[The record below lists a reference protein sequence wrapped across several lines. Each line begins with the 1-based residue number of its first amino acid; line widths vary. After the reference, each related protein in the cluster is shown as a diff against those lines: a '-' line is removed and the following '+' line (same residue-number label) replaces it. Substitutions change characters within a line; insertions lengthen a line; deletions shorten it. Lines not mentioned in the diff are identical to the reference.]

1 VFDNAEK
8 GHMVFRLLAG
18 LGAAGVER
26 VLMMPAGSGL
36 SESLTRTL
44 HSHRDLDR
52 PRLEI
57 LDLRLTHTVE
67 DTVAAVAAMRAE
79 GVAAIAVLGG
89 DGTARVVARECGD
102 VPLCTLSTGTNN
114 AFPAIRE
121 ATVAGL
127 ATGLLATGRVPES
140 AAVRRAKAIRVR
152 MDDRDD
158 VALVDAALTAEPWV
172 GARALL
178 RASDVSDVVL
188 AFAEPSAVGLSAIGG
203 LLEPVGRFD
212 PRGLHLTLS
221 PAERSDRVVT
231 VPLAPG
237 LVVPVGVKAVRALE
251 PGEEVVLEA
260 DGGSLALDGEREHEL
275 TRCERVS
282 VSVSNDGPYVVDVDA
297 VMAVAAARGLLAEE
311 VTRKV

>member
-57 LDLRLTHTVE
+57 LDLRLTHTAE

-188 AFAEPSAVGLSAIGG
+188 AFAEP
-203 LLEPVGRFD
+203 
-212 PRGLHLTLS
+212 RGLHLTLS